1 MRKFEEIKS
10 EKEKLEILLLR
21 AGEDNGQILIVS
33 DLKIKIK
40 KLESERETSKE
51 EIE

>member
-21 AGEDNGQILIVS
+21 AGEDNG
-33 DLKIKIK
+33 
-40 KLESERETSKE
+40 
-51 EIE
+51 

>member
-1 MRKFEEIKS
+1 
-10 EKEKLEILLLR
+10 
-21 AGEDNGQILIVS
+21 LIVS